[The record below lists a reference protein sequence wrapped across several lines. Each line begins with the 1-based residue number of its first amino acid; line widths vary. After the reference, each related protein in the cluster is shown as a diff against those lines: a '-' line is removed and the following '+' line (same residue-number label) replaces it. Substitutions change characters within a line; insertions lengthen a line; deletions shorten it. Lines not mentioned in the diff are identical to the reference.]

1 MFRQCVEPTLSVVL
15 ELILKNPSSSTEVH
29 QCLGKC
35 MGALITSIG
44 PELQGDYARSFLLVQ
59 NVYKCND
66 CAVSRPLSIAPS
78 VSGSS
83 PPSAWLPLRVK
94 SKECGQPCDLRR
106 RDL

>member
-44 PELQGDYARSFLLVQ
+44 PELQGSNVLVAICVIASG
-59 NVYKCND
+59 N
-66 CAVSRPLSIAPS
+66 RPIIIIIIIITNLFT
-78 VSGSS
+78 VG
-83 PPSAWLPLRVK
+83 K
-94 SKECGQPCDLRR
+94 KT
-106 RDL
+106 